1 MQDQHWNNQMKK
13 KTEIRKSRSPF
24 AWDDLKQLVIMISVT
39 LEYIFSISTNRN
51 KASRI
56 SVLRYFAGQEKYHW
70 KLAA

>member
-13 KTEIRKSRSPF
+13 KTEIRTAGSPF
-24 AWDDLKQLVIMISVT
+24 AWDVLKQPMMMTAVT
-39 LEYIFSISTNRN
+39 LKYIFSISTNRN
-51 KASRI
+51 EASRI